1 MSPVAHAS
9 HFTGGK
15 SLFVSN
21 NKGGYSL
28 DFTILA
34 EYAWM
39 LIVLMFLEGILAAD
53 NACVLAVM
61 VKHLPETERKKALMY
76 GLAGAFIFRAGSLFA
91 ISLLIEWWQ
100 VQAIGAFYLISL
112 SLHHVYKAF
121 TAKAVCES
129 SLSPAAGS
137 GFWMTVLKVEIADIA
152 FAADSILAAVALA
165 VSLPKTTLPAIGGMD
180 GGHFLVV
187 FTGGFLGLIM
197 MRFAAQWF
205 VKVLLYK
212 PGLETAAYLL
222 VGWVG
227 VKLAVYT
234 MSHPGVA
241 WLDQGF
247 AGLMAWK
254 IIFWSVFLAIII
266 GGWFLSPS
274 IKGPALEKR

>member
-1 MSPVAHAS
+1 MDV
-9 HFTGGK
+9 
-15 SLFVSN
+15 
-21 NKGGYSL
+21 
-28 DFTILA
+28 TILA

-39 LIVLMFLEGILAAD
+39 LIVLIFLEGILAAD

-61 VKHLPETERKKALMY
+61 VKHLPEAERKKALLY
-76 GLAGAFIFRAGSLFA
+76 GLAGAFVFRGGSLFA

-100 VQAIGAFYLISL
+100 VQAIGAFYLIAL
-112 SLHHVYKAF
+112 SLHHLYKAF
-121 TAKAVCES
+121 TLKAACES
-129 SLSPAAGS
+129 GPQTATGS

-165 VSLPKTTLPAIGGMD
+165 VSLPKTMLPTIGGMD

-187 FTGGFLGLIM
+187 FAGGFLGLVM

-227 VKLAVYT
+227 VKLAIYT
-234 MSHPGVA
+234 ISHPGVA
-241 WLDQGF
+241 WLPEGF

-254 IIFWSVFLAIII
+254 VIFWSVFLAIII

-274 IKGPALEKR
+274 IKEPIPEQR

>member
-1 MSPVAHAS
+1 M
-9 HFTGGK
+9 
-15 SLFVSN
+15 
-21 NKGGYSL
+21 
-28 DFTILA
+28 DFAIVA

-39 LIVLMFLEGILAAD
+39 VVILMFLEGILAAD

-61 VKHLPETERKKALMY
+61 VKHLPEKQRQQALLY
-76 GLAGAFIFRAGSLFA
+76 GLAGAFVFRAGSLFA

-100 VQAIGAFYLISL
+100 VQAIGALYLIFL
-112 SLHHVYKAF
+112 SLHHVYKAY
-121 TAKAVCES
+121 AIKAACES
-129 SLSPAAGS
+129 SRTVSKGS

-165 VSLPKTTLPAIGGMD
+165 VSLPKTSLPAIGGMD

-187 FTGGFLGLIM
+187 FAGGFFGLIM

-227 VKLAVYT
+227 VKLGVYT

-241 WLDQGF
+241 WLPAGF
-247 AGLMAWK
+247 AGLVAWK
-254 IIFWSVFLAIII
+254 AVFWSVFLAIIA
-266 GGWFLSPS
+266 GGWFLSDPVN
-274 IKGPALEKR
+274 RDTN

>member
-1 MSPVAHAS
+1 M
-9 HFTGGK
+9 
-15 SLFVSN
+15 
-21 NKGGYSL
+21 
-28 DFTILA
+28 DFTIFA

-39 LIVLMFLEGILAAD
+39 LVILMFLEGILAAD

-61 VKHLPETERKKALMY
+61 VKHLPEQERKKALMY
-76 GLAGAFIFRAGSLFA
+76 GLAGAFVFRAGSLFA

-100 VQAIGAFYLISL
+100 VQAIGAFYLIFL
-112 SLHHVYKAF
+112 SLHHIYKAHAVK
-121 TAKAVCES
+121 TVCES
-129 SLSPAAGS
+129 GQPVATGS
-137 GFWMTVLKVEIADIA
+137 GFWTTVLKVEIADIA

-187 FTGGFLGLIM
+187 FAGGFLGLIM

-234 MSHPGVA
+234 LSHPGVA
-241 WLDQGF
+241 WLPEDF
-247 AGLMAWK
+247 AGLAAWK
-254 IIFWSVFLAIII
+254 VAFWSVFLAIII
-266 GGWFLSPS
+266 GGWFLSTPVQ
-274 IKGPALEKR
+274 KEAQALEAEEL